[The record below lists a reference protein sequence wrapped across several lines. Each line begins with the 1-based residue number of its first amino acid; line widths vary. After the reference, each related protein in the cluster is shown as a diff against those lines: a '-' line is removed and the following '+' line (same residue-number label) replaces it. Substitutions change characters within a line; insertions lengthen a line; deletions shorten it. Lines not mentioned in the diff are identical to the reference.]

1 MSDTSISLAGF
12 GPAAIS
18 FFQKSIKGNFYIFP
32 QKILTFAANNE
43 LLSLNNPINKPK
55 NEEIIHH
62 DAGGP
67 DVLGARRQSTCG
79 QDRPG

>member
-32 QKILTFAANNE
+32 QKILTFAANKE

-55 NEEIIHH
+55 NEDILSETVSEP
-62 DAGGP
+62 AP
-67 DVLGARRQSTCG
+67 A
-79 QDRPG
+79 PA